1 MTDTK
6 NHTSDSSSSS
16 LQGRVFSPQSLSE
29 LADAIESAFDYRGDV
44 SVALR
49 SGEVICGYL
58 FNREVNAGQSWIEIF
73 PSSHPEVR
81 RVQYDEVATIAF
93 TGEDT
98 ASGKSWDAWVTKKE
112 SERKLDAARLAS
124 ESQARG
130 HL

>member
-6 NHTSDSSSSS
+6 NHTSDPTSCS

-29 LADAIESAFDYRGDV
+29 LADAIELAFDYRGDV
-44 SVALR
+44 SITLK
-49 SGEVICGYL
+49 SGEVISGYL
-58 FNREVNAGQSWIEIF
+58 FNREVNAECSWVEMF

-81 RVQYDEVATIAF
+81 RVQYDEVASIAF

-98 ASGKSWDAWVTKKE
+98 ASGKSWDTWVTKKE
-112 SERKLDAARLAS
+112 SERKMDAARVAS
-124 ESQARG
+124 EAHARG